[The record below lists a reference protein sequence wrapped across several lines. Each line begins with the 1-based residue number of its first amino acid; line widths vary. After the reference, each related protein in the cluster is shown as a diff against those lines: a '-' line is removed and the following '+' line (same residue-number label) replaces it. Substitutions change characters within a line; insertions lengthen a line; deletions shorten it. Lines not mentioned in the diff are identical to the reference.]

1 MDNII
6 TNLKVYDLEET
17 LVASG
22 YAMIE
27 EYDESTVKNQTETL
41 MGYLSEFNGSYKEDN
56 NHDKRN

>member
-1 MDNII
+1 MDII

-27 EYDESTVKNQTETL
+27 DYDAKKI
-41 MGYLSEFNGSYKEDN
+41 KEEQLNVFYYDGKEN
-56 NHDKRN
+56 NKRIITKS